1 MLPWRPVAASVTEFF
16 LAGPLDAVTN
26 IVRGDSPLLHCE
38 CRNNRM
44 VEIVRCTSAQAG
56 YGRLRWGQLQQPA
69 MPDAASC
76 NSRYKQRLTQRIEG
90 ETELHVCSSMG
101 RNSYEAMAST
111 VSVGMQMRM
120 DVWISQQ

>member
-1 MLPWRPVAASVTEFF
+1 MMMHLCFGVYVVLYGSYKAPNIIAEETEILHGFIAGACTVHVHVAA
-16 LAGPLDAVTN
+16 
-26 IVRGDSPLLHCE
+26 
-38 CRNNRM
+38 
-44 VEIVRCTSAQAG
+44 
-56 YGRLRWGQLQQPA
+56 GQLQQPLQA

-76 NSRYKQRLTQRIEG
+76 NSRYKQCLMQRIEG